1 MLQLLNLKQ
10 FKNAIILLIVGFVLF
25 PTITS
30 GAVLYLE
37 PAEGEYQPADTFIV
51 EIKIDTENQC
61 INAVGVDLSF
71 SQNIFKA
78 IDFSQGE
85 SIINLWTETPQI
97 NQEAGNL
104 SFSGGI
110 PGGYCGRIPGDPG
123 ASNLLGKIIFRVP
136 GMMVSQL
143 GIPLAQI
150 SFLENSQV
158 LLNDG
163 LGTKAELTLQGAS
176 FTIIDKSEAVKDEW
190 REELKKDNIAPELFE
205 IEVHQYPAIFE
216 GKYFITFFT
225 SDKQTG
231 IDYYEV
237 KEGSQDWKKAESP
250 YLLENQNLQSIIK
263 VKAVDKAGN
272 EGVAEYIPEFPKKL
286 FPYWIIIVILI
297 IGVVIWYF
305 ITKQKRNDT

>member
-1 MLQLLNLKQ
+1 MFQLPNLKQ
-10 FKNAIILLIVGFVLF
+10 FKNTIIFLILGFALF
-25 PTITS
+25 PAITS

-37 PAEGEYQPADTFIV
+37 PAEGEYQSGDTFGV

-61 INAVGVDLSF
+61 INTVGIDLSF
-71 SQNIFKA
+71 SQNILRV

-85 SIINLWTETPQI
+85 SIIILWTEVPQI
-97 NQEAGNL
+97 NQEDGNL

-123 ASNLLGKIIFRVP
+123 ESNLLGKIIFRVP
-136 GMMVSQL
+136 EIMVDQPGM
-143 GIPLAQI
+143 PLAQI

-158 LLNDG
+158 FLNDG
-163 LGTKAELTLQGAS
+163 LGTKAELTTQGAS
-176 FTIIDKSEAVKDEW
+176 FAIIEKSEAVKDEW
-190 REELKKDNIAPELFE
+190 QEELKKDNIAPELFE
-205 IEVHQYPAIFE
+205 IEVHQYPTIFE

-250 YLLENQNLQSIIK
+250 YLLEDQNLKAIIK
-263 VKAVDKAGN
+263 VRAIDKAGN
-272 EGVAEYIPEFPKKL
+272 ERIAEYSPEISKKPL
-286 FPYWIIIVILI
+286 QYLVIILI
-297 IGVVIWYF
+297 LLGIWITLWVIRK
-305 ITKQKRNDT
+305 TKYVK

>member
-1 MLQLLNLKQ
+1 MFQILNLKQ
-10 FKNAIILLIVGFVLF
+10 FKNTIIFLIVGFTLF
-25 PTITS
+25 PAITS

-37 PAEGEYQPADTFIV
+37 PDKGEYQSGDTFVV

-71 SQNIFKA
+71 SQNILRA

-85 SIINLWTETPQI
+85 SIITLWTETPQI
-97 NQEAGNL
+97 NQETGEI

-123 ASNLLGKIIFRVP
+123 ESNLLGKIIFRVP
-136 GMMVSQL
+136 GMMVVQP

-163 LGTKAELTLQGAS
+163 LGTKAEITVKGAS

-190 REELKKDNIAPELFE
+190 QEELKKDNIAPELFK
-205 IEVHQYPAIFE
+205 IEVYQDLAIFE
-216 GKYFITFFT
+216 NKYFITFFT

-237 KEGSQDWKKAESP
+237 KEGSQDWKKTESP
-250 YLLENQNLQSIIK
+250 YLLEDQGLKAIIK

-272 EGVAEYIPEFPKKL
+272 ERIIEYSPEIPKKSL
-286 FPYWIIIVILI
+286 QYLVIILILLGMCIVIW
-297 IGVVIWYF
+297 VIRKLRYA
-305 ITKQKRNDT
+305 KQ

>member
-1 MLQLLNLKQ
+1 MFQLLNLKQ
-10 FKNAIILLIVGFVLF
+10 FKNTIIFLILNFVLF
-25 PTITS
+25 PGITS

-37 PAEGEYQPADTFIV
+37 PAEGEYQPGDTFGV

-61 INAVGVDLSF
+61 INAVGIDLSF
-71 SQNIFKA
+71 SQNILRV

-85 SIINLWTETPQI
+85 SVIILWTKTPEI
-97 NQEAGNL
+97 NQETGNL

-123 ASNLLGKIIFRVP
+123 ASNVLGKIIFRVP
-136 GMMVSQL
+136 GMIVGQP
-143 GIPLAQI
+143 GIPLGQI
-150 SFLENSQV
+150 SFLENSEV
-158 LLNDG
+158 FLNDG
-163 LGTKAELTLQGAS
+163 LGTKAELTTQGAS

-190 REELKKDNIAPELFE
+190 QEELKKDNIVPELFE
-205 IEVHQYPAIFE
+205 IEVHQYPTIFE

-250 YLLENQNLQSIIK
+250 YLLEDQNLKAIIK
-263 VKAVDKAGN
+263 VKAIDKAGN
-272 EGVAEYIPEFPKKL
+272 ERIAEYSPEISRKPL
-286 FPYWIIIVILI
+286 QYLEIILI
-297 IGVVIWYF
+297 LLGIWITVWVIRKLKYV
-305 ITKQKRNDT
+305 K